1 MLGST
6 KINNLRPVSVASV
19 HILLVDSIRIAKSR
33 ESVAYACK
41 ISPLKAMGRIK
52 PTISCQRG
60 SLAVFLVGVLK
71 IIIIVVVMVIT
82 FIIIAI
88 LIKVSK

>member
-1 MLGST
+1 
-6 KINNLRPVSVASV
+6 
-19 HILLVDSIRIAKSR
+19 
-33 ESVAYACK
+33 
-41 ISPLKAMGRIK
+41 MGRIK

-60 SLAVFLVGVLK
+60 LLVVFLVGVLK